1 MQSQQREAAL
11 SISYAFGLTWE
22 HSEKRRILT
31 EQVVKKAKGSEEG
44 RERRIAVRTFSNV
57 KSSRD
62 KQGFTLHKEKH
73 HVRVTTSRPEFQ
85 PQNRRRVDAFWNWNC
100 SRAILTLRHIETFQ
114 QMRLEAAALSL
125 WHNLPCV
132 APQLPNYEAISVIKS
147 KSNWSSLLNLWLL
160 DSFFSSRTLIC
171 FSKKKNNDGRL

>member
-11 SISYAFGLTWE
+11 SIPYAFGLTWE

-73 HVRVTTSRPEFQ
+73 NVRVMTRRPETGPEFI
-85 PQNRRRVDAFWNWNC
+85 
-100 SRAILTLRHIETFQ
+100 S
-114 QMRLEAAALSL
+114 AL
-125 WHNLPCV
+125 
-132 APQLPNYEAISVIKS
+132 K
-147 KSNWSSLLNLWLL
+147 
-160 DSFFSSRTLIC
+160 
-171 FSKKKNNDGRL
+171 